1 MSVSYGT
8 AMATSGLVLC
18 LDASNIKSYSGS
30 GTSWYDLS
38 GTKATGNL
46 TNSPTYSSTSPASF
60 TFNGSNTYVDCGN
73 PTAFQLASA
82 VTLEVWCNPT
92 SSTGLGN
99 LIQKN
104 NNTGYR
110 FRIDTGNLWVYSAGN
125 SVMSSGAPCA
135 NGVWSH
141 CVATFGP
148 SGLTAYVNGNVV
160 ASNASA
166 YAPSDVA
173 SLPVQIGCFSP
184 GSETFNGKISV
195 AKIYNKVLS
204 AVEVQQNF
212 NALRGRFGI

>member
-1 MSVSYGT
+1 MSVNYGT
-8 AMATSGLVLC
+8 SMPTSGLVLC

-30 GTSWYDLS
+30 GTSWNDLS
-38 GTKATGNL
+38 GTKATGTL
-46 TNSPTYSSTSPASF
+46 TNSPTYSSTNPAAF
-60 TFNGSNTYVDCGN
+60 TFNGSTTYVDCGN

-135 NGVWSH
+135 NGAWSH

-148 SGLTAYVNGNVV
+148 SGLTAYVNGAVV

-184 GSETFNGKISV
+184 NSETFNGKISV
-195 AKIYNKVLS
+195 AKIYNRVLS
-204 AVEVQQNF
+204 AAEVQQNF
-212 NALRGRFGI
+212 NALRGRHGL